1 MNRVTK
7 DEYYLDIAYA
17 VCKRSNCIK
26 RHYGA
31 VIVKNDKIIATGYN
45 GSPRG
50 EANCCDLGICKRLYK
65 PSNSGDYAEC
75 HSVHAEMNALLQA
88 NRDELEGSTLY
99 LAGEE
104 FNKNNQEQ
112 GDFTYDRLEEC
123 SPCPICDR
131 MIRNSGIKNIITK
144 KV

>member
-50 EANCCDLGICKRLYK
+50 EVNCCDLGMCKRLYK
-65 PSNSGDYAEC
+65 PSNSGDYADC

-104 FNKNNQEQ
+104 FNKTNQEQ
-112 GDFTYDRLEEC
+112 GDFTYNRLSDC

-131 MIRNSGIKNIITK
+131 MIRNSGIEKVITRS
-144 KV
+144 

>member
-104 FNKNNQEQ
+104 FNKTNQEQ
-112 GDFTYDRLEEC
+112 GNFTYDRLEEC

-131 MIRNSGIKNIITK
+131 MIRNSGIEKVITRS
-144 KV
+144 

>member
-1 MNRVTK
+1 MR
-7 DEYYLDIAYA
+7 
-17 VCKRSNCIK
+17 
-26 RHYGA
+26 
-31 VIVKNDKIIATGYN
+31 
-45 GSPRG
+45 
-50 EANCCDLGICKRLYK
+50 
-65 PSNSGDYAEC
+65 DYAEC

-88 NRDELEGSTLY
+88 NRDELEGFTLY

-112 GDFTYDRLEEC
+112 GNFTYDRLEEC